1 VKGSQPVSESECYL
15 QSNDDDDDD
24 DTSAV
29 ELGGSQNYSSLKRT
43 RNLKRKEK
51 WALIT
56 EANETLQEATSRCTL
71 HAEEYG
77 HSYRS
82 R

>member
-1 VKGSQPVSESECYL
+1 MKRSQPVPEGEYYP
-15 QSNDDDDDD
+15 QSDD

-29 ELGGSQNYSSLKRT
+29 ELGGTQKHSSQKRT
-43 RNLKRKEK
+43 PNLKRKEK
-51 WALIT
+51 LALIT
-56 EANETLQEATSRCTL
+56 EANETLQEATSRCAL
-71 HAEEYG
+71 RAEEHG